1 MNAASR
7 ATVTVITKGDVT
19 RTWRVVLIG
28 FVDPASLSD
37 KRLPRS
43 TKHQLTI
50 AGSIRSN
57 ASVTGASQQLT
68 LQESIQE
75 NESPT

>member
-1 MNAASR
+1 M
-7 ATVTVITKGDVT
+7 ITKGDVT

-37 KRLPRS
+37 KRLLRPTKNRS
-43 TKHQLTI
+43 IITT
-50 AGSIRSN
+50 GTRSN
-57 ASVTGASQQLT
+57 ASVTGVSQQLT

-75 NESPT
+75 NESAT